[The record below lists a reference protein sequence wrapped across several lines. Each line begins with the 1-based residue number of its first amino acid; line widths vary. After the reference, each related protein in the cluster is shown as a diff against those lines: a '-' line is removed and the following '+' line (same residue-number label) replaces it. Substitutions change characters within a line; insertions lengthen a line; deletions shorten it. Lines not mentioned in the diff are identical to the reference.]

1 MLLLIIILIFILGA
15 YCFNCKYNNN
25 KNDKKKL
32 VIESYFDQGLFGQIL
47 NFNEYLHYLYS
58 NKLYPEF
65 KFKSKLYGDKN
76 NNDLVLP
83 YIFKQKKINKYDIS
97 EIPNQFKEHTT
108 EDQNNIYINRQF
120 LMDFKDRNTY
130 PQKDNFDYIN
140 RLFNI
145 YFKINPKLE
154 RISLNI
160 LQPFK
165 PQKILGIHYRG
176 TDKVNSSENKAQI
189 TNQLFIEVLQDI
201 IKKYNFNSIFLATD
215 DNKIESIIYSNLKI
229 NIIKQQNVKKLNNQ
243 PIHFSKQISNQDKT
257 EQAFIDC
264 LTLSKCNY
272 VLITNSALGAWTKIL
287 NPKLDVYKLQ
297 KDTQNWFPASKI
309 PFYRTNEKNIN
320 QKLIEL
326 QM

>member
-1 MLLLIIILIFILGA
+1 MLVLIIILIFILGA
-15 YCFNCKYNNN
+15 YCLNCRYNNN
-25 KNDKKKL
+25 NKKL

-65 KFKSKLYGDKN
+65 RFKSKHYGDKN

-83 YIFKQKKINKYDIS
+83 YILKQKKISKYDIN
-97 EIPNQFKEHTT
+97 EIPRQFKGNTT
-108 EDQNNIYINRQF
+108 EDRNNIYINRQF
-120 LMDFKDRNTY
+120 LMDYKDRNTY

-140 RLFNI
+140 KLFNI

-154 RISLNI
+154 NSSLNI
-160 LQPFK
+160 IQPFK
-165 PQKILGIHYRG
+165 SQKILGIHYRG
-176 TDKVNSSENKAQI
+176 TDKIKSSENKAQI
-189 TNQLFIEVLQDI
+189 TNQLFIQVLQDL
-201 IKKYNFNSIFLATD
+201 IKKHNFNTIFLATD

-229 NIIKQQNVKKLNNQ
+229 KIIKQQNVKKLNNQ
-243 PIHFSKQISNQDKT
+243 PIHFSKQITNQDKT

-287 NPKLDVYKLQ
+287 NPKLKVYKLQ
-297 KDTQNWFPASKI
+297 KDTQKWFPASKI
-309 PFYRTNEKNIN
+309 PFYRSDNININ

-326 QM
+326 QS

>member
-1 MLLLIIILIFILGA
+1 MLVLIIILIFILGA
-15 YCFNCKYNNN
+15 YCLNCRYSNN
-25 KNDKKKL
+25 KKKL

-58 NKLYPEF
+58 TKLYPEF
-65 KFKSKLYGDKN
+65 RFKSKHYGDKN

-83 YIFKQKKINKYDIS
+83 YILKQKKISKYDIN
-97 EIPNQFKEHTT
+97 EIPRQFKGNTT
-108 EDQNNIYINRQF
+108 EDRNNIYINRQF
-120 LMDFKDRNTY
+120 LMDYKDRNTY

-140 RLFNI
+140 KLFNI

-154 RISLNI
+154 NSSLNI
-160 LQPFK
+160 IQPFK
-165 PQKILGIHYRG
+165 SQKILGIHYRG
-176 TDKVNSSENKAQI
+176 TDKIKSSENKAQI
-189 TNQLFIEVLQDI
+189 TNQLFIQVLQDL
-201 IKKYNFNSIFLATD
+201 IKKHNFNTIFLATD

-229 NIIKQQNVKKLNNQ
+229 KIIKQQNVKKLNNQ
-243 PIHFSKQISNQDKT
+243 PIHFSKQITNQDKT

-287 NPKLDVYKLQ
+287 NPKLEVYKLQ
-297 KDTQNWFPASKI
+297 KDTQKWFPASKI
-309 PFYRTNEKNIN
+309 PFYRSDNININ

-326 QM
+326 QS

>member
-1 MLLLIIILIFILGA
+1 MLVLIIILIFILGA
-15 YCFNCKYNNN
+15 YCFNCRYNNN
-25 KNDKKKL
+25 KKKL

-65 KFKSKLYGDKN
+65 RFKSKLYGDKN
-76 NNDLVLP
+76 NNYLVLP
-83 YIFKQKKINKYDIS
+83 YILKQKKISKYDIN
-97 EIPNQFKEHTT
+97 EIPRQFKGNTT
-108 EDQNNIYINRQF
+108 EDRNNIYINRQF
-120 LMDFKDRNTY
+120 LMDYKDRNTY

-140 RLFNI
+140 KLFNI

-154 RISLNI
+154 NSSLNI
-160 LQPFK
+160 IQPFK
-165 PQKILGIHYRG
+165 SQKILGIHYRG
-176 TDKVNSSENKAQI
+176 TDKIKSSENKAQI
-189 TNQLFIEVLQDI
+189 TNQLFIQVLQDL
-201 IKKYNFNSIFLATD
+201 IKKHNFNTIFLATD

-229 NIIKQQNVKKLNNQ
+229 KIIKQQNVKKLNNQ
-243 PIHFSKQISNQDKT
+243 PIHFSKQITNQDKT

-287 NPKLDVYKLQ
+287 NPKLEVYKLQ
-297 KDTQNWFPASKI
+297 KDTQKWFPASKI
-309 PFYRTNEKNIN
+309 PFYRSDNININ

-326 QM
+326 QS